1 VVRRG
6 SSLDKGRADLVSS
19 KKRSTIVALLISR
32 ALACSRGKSGSAI
45 LLKMALHSATTLSGA
60 RRKELILKGE
70 GL

>member
-1 VVRRG
+1 MIVT
-6 SSLDKGRADLVSS
+6 LLV
-19 KKRSTIVALLISR
+19 SR
-32 ALACSRGKSGSAI
+32 ALARSREKSSSAI